1 MQAFQADLAKFERR
15 NAQVVG
21 VSSDTIGT
29 HKEFAMKYGIRY
41 PLIADPEGRVMNL
54 YGGQDRITYLIDKT
68 GVVRYA
74 VRGVP
79 KNKEL
84 LKKLDEM
91 EKKRP

>member
-15 NAQVVG
+15 NAQVLG
-21 VSSDTIGT
+21 VSSDNLGT
-29 HKEFAMKYGIRY
+29 HKELRKNTGSGIVDRGSGGQGHE
-41 PLIADPEGRVMNL
+41 PLR
-54 YGGQDRITYLIDKT
+54 GQDRITYLIDKT

>member
-1 MQAFQADLAKFERR
+1 
-15 NAQVVG
+15 
-21 VSSDTIGT
+21 
-29 HKEFAMKYGIRY
+29 
-41 PLIADPEGRVMNL
+41 LIADPEGRVMNL
-54 YGGQDRITYLIDKT
+54 YGGQDRITFLIDKT
-68 GVVRYA
+68 GIVRYA

>member
-1 MQAFQADLAKFERR
+1 MQAFQADFAKFERR

-29 HKEFAMKYGIRY
+29 HKEFAKKYRIRY

-54 YGGQDRITYLIDKT
+54 YGGQDRITFIIDKM
-68 GVVRYA
+68 GIVRYA

>member
-1 MQAFQADLAKFERR
+1 
-15 NAQVVG
+15 
-21 VSSDTIGT
+21 
-29 HKEFAMKYGIRY
+29 
-41 PLIADPEGRVMNL
+41 MNL

-68 GVVRYA
+68 GIVRYA

>member
-15 NAQVVG
+15 NAQVLG

-29 HKEFAMKYGIRY
+29 HKEFAKKYGIRY

-54 YGGQDRITYLIDKT
+54 YGGQDRITFIIDRT
-68 GVVRYA
+68 GIVRYA
-74 VRGVP
+74 VHGVP

>member
-15 NAQVVG
+15 NAQVLG

-29 HKEFAMKYGIRY
+29 HKEFTKKFGIRY

-54 YGGQDRITYLIDKT
+54 YGGQDRITFLIDKT
-68 GVVRYA
+68 GIVRYA

-79 KNKEL
+79 NNKEL